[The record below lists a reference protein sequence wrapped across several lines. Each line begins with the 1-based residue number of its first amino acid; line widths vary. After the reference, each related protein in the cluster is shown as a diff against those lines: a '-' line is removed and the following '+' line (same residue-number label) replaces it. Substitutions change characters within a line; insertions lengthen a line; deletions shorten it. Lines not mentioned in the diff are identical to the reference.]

1 MNKFSMYVAS
11 AGLAALIGCQDQPAQ
26 PSQGSYEQTLQSC
39 LEKLGGHTTGYTGNF
54 TSDFTAN
61 VMRPHGANIDVSNE
75 AYACTV
81 YKNGFESIENPEGK
95 AITVGEGPV
104 VMLGEDD
111 ITSTYRD
118 LVLGEANTMGIV
130 SSYLGDKAWATEY
143 VQGPIDEWVCEN
155 GAEVAHPDPAYP
167 ETRKIM
173 YRSVWLTGN
182 QQPRMSLPRSMAAL
196 VKDKYQVENTSEAVE
211 TVMNTLGWENQP
223 GYSVNIRQLQR

>member
-39 LEKLGGHTTGYTGNF
+39 LEKLGDHTTGYTGNF

-81 YKNGFESIENPEGK
+81 YKNGFESIENPDGK

-118 LVLGEANTMGIV
+118 LVLGEADTMGIA
-130 SSYLGDKAWATEY
+130 SSYLGDADWAREFVEAPLDAQVCQTGKEY
-143 VQGPIDEWVCEN
+143 WRADSADPVNVKVRTKYVTIDRLPGMISARLN
-155 GAEVAHPDPAYP
+155 GKYGIEDATNEQTVADMATLLGYDLEARGYVVAAKDCP
-167 ETRKIM
+167 ED
-173 YRSVWLTGN
+173 S
-182 QQPRMSLPRSMAAL
+182 Q
-196 VKDKYQVENTSEAVE
+196 
-211 TVMNTLGWENQP
+211 
-223 GYSVNIRQLQR
+223 